1 MSKEYT
7 VDLAVAGCGGTGM
20 TAADAGGSQGLKTL
34 VIEKQAQLVWQ
45 HQDLQRLFFAIDTKE
60 QRKLVGS
67 CQREEAT
74 WQLNECWNHYLNNG
88 PLTRLIVEN
97 AKPTLEEIESL
108 GMEIKLNPTSRPPSL
123 PIWTTH
129 MPAVLTTCTKISRN
143 PGPECRSQLKKKD
156 AAPLPVPL
164 IEVVKNYLMIRKV
177 ATISMPDLSCQR
189 VLF

>member
-34 VIEKQAQLVWQ
+34 VIEKQAQPGGNTKISSG
-45 HQDLQRLFFAIDTKE
+45 FFAIDTKE
-60 QRKLVGS
+60 QREAGLQLS
-67 CQREEAT
+67 TEEAT
-74 WQLNECWNHYLNNG
+74 RQLNEYNHYLNNG